1 LHNGTYHSPDLI
13 CIEAKPK
20 ALAAAEQ
27 DEGMTDAQ
35 MENAGEGQEEGYLGF
50 TNSNIIF
57 FPYYVHHG
65 AHASEKRESVAAM
78 EQDDQKEE
86 APVKKLTLQERRN
99 LQKGPLSHPK
109 TTALLVI
116 NE

>member
-1 LHNGTYHSPDLI
+1 MHKWKMQAKVKKVTWDLLT
-13 CIEAKPK
+13 P
-20 ALAAAEQ
+20 
-27 DEGMTDAQ
+27 
-35 MENAGEGQEEGYLGF
+35 
-50 TNSNIIF
+50 IIF
-57 FPYYVHHG
+57 FPYYVHHV